1 MGAGAAAV
9 ILAKERHIVD
19 RFRDVGVTSPGSAR
33 RLADVG
39 VGEGIALRRLRR
51 HEVIREASPEMFYL
65 DEPVWNA
72 VRNTRRRM
80 LAVLLV
86 IVVVIGVGVT
96 FGFLSL
102 T

>member
-19 RFRDVGVTSPGSAR
+19 RFRDVGVTSPASAR
-33 RLADVG
+33 RLDDVG
-39 VGEGIALRRLRR
+39 VGEGLALRRLRR
-51 HEVIREASPEMFYL
+51 HEAIREASPGMFYL

-86 IVVVIGVGVT
+86 IVALISVGVT